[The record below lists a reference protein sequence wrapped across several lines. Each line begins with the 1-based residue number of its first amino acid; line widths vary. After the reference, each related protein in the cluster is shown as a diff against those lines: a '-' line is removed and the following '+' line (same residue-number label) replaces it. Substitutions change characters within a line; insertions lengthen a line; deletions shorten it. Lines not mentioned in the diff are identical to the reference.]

1 MKNVLIIS
9 ASLRQRSNSEH
20 LAAAF
25 AAGAREA
32 GHTVE
37 EISLKGRRIAF
48 CTGCLTCQKTGRC
61 VIADDARAIAEKVKA
76 ADVIVFASPVYYYS
90 IAGQLKTLL
99 DRMNPLFSSEYNFR
113 DIYFLASAADDA
125 PEALEGPQKAIQG
138 WVDCFEKARLAGT
151 AFAGGCTAPGSAE
164 DHPALAQAFAMGRG
178 L

>member
-1 MKNVLIIS
+1 MKNVLILS
-9 ASLRQRSNSEH
+9 ASLRPRSNSEG

-32 GHTVE
+32 GHNVK
-37 EISLKGRRIAF
+37 EISLKGKHIAF

-61 VIADDARAIAEKVKA
+61 VIADDARAVAEKAKA

-99 DRMNPLFSSEYNFR
+99 DRMNPLFSSEYRFR
-113 DIYFLASAADDA
+113 DIYFLASAAEDA
-125 PEALEGPQKAIQG
+125 PETMEGPQKAIRG
-138 WVDCFEKARLAGT
+138 WADCFEKARLAGT
-151 AFAGGCTAPGSAE
+151 VFAGGCTEPGASE
-164 DHPALAQAFAMGRG
+164 HHPALAQAYDMGRA